1 MLKVEDIIARSPV
14 IPVITIEK
22 LADCKPLATALV
34 KGGLVVLELTLRTAV
49 ALDAIRQLRKQ
60 FPAAIIGA
68 GTVMDA
74 TQLQQAIDAGAQFIV
89 SPGTTDSLVTAVAA
103 SGLPYLP
110 GAATPSEMMRL
121 AEQGFSVQK
130 FFPAEAAGGVDM
142 LRSLAAPLS
151 KIRFCPTGGLTPDNA
166 LNYLS
171 LPNVV
176 CIGGSWMVSKKLVD
190 GHQWNEIERLSHL
203 AAALPRSH

>member
-1 MLKVEDIIARSPV
+1 MPTVEDIVARSPV

-22 LADCKPLATALV
+22 LADCEPLAAALV
-34 KGGLVVLELTLRTAV
+34 KGGLTVLELTLRTPV
-49 ALDAIRQLRKQ
+49 ALEAIRLLRKQ
-60 FPAAIIGA
+60 FPAAIVGA

-74 TQLQQAIDAGAQFIV
+74 AQLQQAKDAGAQFIV
-89 SPGTTDSLVTAVAA
+89 SPGTTETLVAAVAA

-110 GAATPSEMMRL
+110 GAATPGEMMRL
-121 AEQGFSVQK
+121 CERGFTVQK
-130 FFPAEAAGGVDM
+130 FFPAEAAGGADM

-151 KIRFCPTGGLTPDNA
+151 KIRFCPTGGLTSDNA
-166 LNYLS
+166 MQYLG

-203 AAALPRSH
+203 AAALPRSR

>member
-151 KIRFCPTGGLTPDNA
+151 KIRFCPTGGMTPDNA

>member
-1 MLKVEDIIARSPV
+1 MLTVEDIITRAPV

-22 LADCKPLATALV
+22 LDDCVPLASALV
-34 KGGLVVLELTLRTAV
+34 NGGLVVLELTMRTPV
-49 ALDAIRQLRKQ
+49 ALDAIRLLRKQ
-60 FPAAIIGA
+60 FPAAIVGA

-74 TQLQQAIDAGAQFIV
+74 AQLQQAIDAGAQFIV
-89 SPGTTDSLVTAVAA
+89 SPGTTETLVSAVAE
-103 SGLPYLP
+103 SGLAYLP

-121 AEQGFSVQK
+121 AERGFTVQK

-166 LNYLS
+166 LHYLS

-190 GHQWNEIERLSHL
+190 GHQWQEIERLSHL

>member
-1 MLKVEDIIARSPV
+1 MLKVEDIIVRAPV

-22 LADCKPLATALV
+22 LADCEPLATALV
-34 KGGLVVLELTLRTAV
+34 NGGLTVLELTLRTPV
-49 ALDAIRQLRKQ
+49 ALEAIKLLRKL
-60 FPAAIIGA
+60 FPSTIVGA

-74 TQLQQAIDAGAQFIV
+74 AQLQQAKAAGAQFIV
-89 SPGTTDSLVTAVAA
+89 SPGTTDSLITAVAA

-110 GAATPSEMMRL
+110 GAATPSEMMQL
-121 AEQGFSVQK
+121 AERGFVVQK

-142 LRSLAAPLS
+142 LRSLAAPLA

-166 LNYLS
+166 LHYLS

>member
-22 LADCKPLATALV
+22 LADCKPLASALV

-60 FPAAIIGA
+60 FPTAIVGA

-89 SPGTTDSLVTAVAA
+89 SPGTTDALVTAVAA

-142 LRSLAAPLS
+142 LRSLAAPLA

>member
-1 MLKVEDIIARSPV
+1 MLTVEDIITRSPV

-22 LADCKPLATALV
+22 LEDCKPLATALV
-34 KGGLVVLELTLRTAV
+34 TGGLVVLELTLRTKV

-60 FPAAIIGA
+60 FPGAIVGA

-74 TQLQQAIDAGAQFIV
+74 KQLQQAIDAGAQFIV
-89 SPGTTDSLVTAVAA
+89 SPGTTDNLVDAVAN

-121 AEQGFSVQK
+121 AERGFEVQK
-130 FFPAEAAGGVDM
+130 FFPAEAAGGIDM

-166 LNYLS
+166 LNYLG